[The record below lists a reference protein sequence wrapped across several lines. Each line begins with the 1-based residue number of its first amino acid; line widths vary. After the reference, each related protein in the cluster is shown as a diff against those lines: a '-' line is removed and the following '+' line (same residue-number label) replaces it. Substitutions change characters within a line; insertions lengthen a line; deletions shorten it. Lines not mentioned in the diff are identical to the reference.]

1 MSLTFTP
8 DGLTI
13 QTYDEI
19 YAELAAGYRTIYG
32 PDINLDP
39 DSPDGQRVGI
49 EAKARLD
56 LQAFALA
63 LYNQFDPDMSAG
75 EMLNKII
82 KLAGITRR
90 PASRSQVDVT
100 ITTDRDLTLPVAYA
114 VEDDLGQQWIT
125 TGEVLLVTGANAVTL
140 VAEEFGAVAA
150 NATTVTTPATIIIG
164 VVSVTN
170 AAAATVGR
178 DEEFDA
184 DLRIRRNNSLESPAT
199 STRGGMYAAVG
210 NLTGITDLQVYENDT
225 DVTDADGI
233 PAHSLWI
240 VVEGGTV
247 AEIVET
253 IVKNKT
259 GGTGLLGVVSGTYEE
274 PLIRPDGTTYVLVH
288 TAEFDRPTEVPLYI
302 TLDVLAVNG
311 EPIDQALIKSSIAT
325 LSLRIA
331 EHVTAGGLY
340 QYAYAAGDG
349 FVATN
354 MQVSRDNITY
364 TDGRLDPLPD
374 EKFTIDVLNIT
385 ITDITPP

>member
-13 QTYDEI
+13 QTFDEI
-19 YAELAAGYRTIYG
+19 YTELADGYRAIYG

-56 LQAFALA
+56 QQAFALA
-63 LYNQFDPDMSAG
+63 LYNQFDPDFSVG

-100 ITTDRDLTLPVAYA
+100 ITTDRDLTLPAGYA

-125 TGEVLLVTGANAVTL
+125 TAATALTTGANAVTL
-140 VAEEFGAVAA
+140 VSETFGAVEADPA
-150 NATTVTTPATIIIG
+150 TVTTPATIVIG

-178 DEEFDA
+178 DEETDA
-184 DLRIRRNNSLESPAT
+184 ELRIRRNQSLESPAT
-199 STRGGMYAAVG
+199 STRGGMYAAIG
-210 NLTGITDLQVYENDT
+210 NLAGVTDLQVYENDT
-225 DVTDADGI
+225 DTTDANGI

-247 AEIVET
+247 ADIVET

-259 GGTGLLGVVSGTYEE
+259 GGTGLLGTVSGTYDET
-274 PLIRPDGTTYVLVH
+274 LIRPDGTTYVLVH
-288 TAEFDRPTEVPLYI
+288 TAVFDRPTDVPLYI
-302 TLDVLAVNG
+302 TLDVESVG
-311 EPIDQALIKSSIAT
+311 GSTIDEALIKAAIADRVF
-325 LSLRIA
+325 RIA
-331 EHVTAGGLY
+331 DHVTAGGLY
-340 QYAYAAGDG
+340 RYAYDAGEG
-349 FVATN
+349 FVVTN
-354 MQVSRDNITY
+354 LLVSIDDITY
-364 TDGRLDPLPD
+364 TDGRLDPALD
-374 EKFTIDVLNIT
+374 EKFSIDVANIA